1 MAVSQDQ
8 NNRLAARRQ
17 PASPAKV
24 VGGAALML
32 IGVALMSYGAHYLVK
47 TGTCSGTGYTEYG
60 PVPKCGS
67 GEALYITS
75 TFFVGPVAAVLGW
88 LIARA
93 WGWLWPTFCVGIGVG
108 LVTLRLDAT
117 VTSGAKAFAIL
128 SGECLFALA
137 VVSVIVSVRKRR
149 RQATTGPVAMYGPDA
164 RWHRPGTEAVASEPD
179 SFQPAPA
186 WAPGAREFGSDPFD
200 KIAKLAQLRDTGAL
214 TEEEF
219 ERQKA
224 RLLAQM

>member
-8 NNRLAARRQ
+8 NNGREARRQ
-17 PASPAKV
+17 PASPARV

-32 IGVALMSYGAHYLVK
+32 IGVALMSYGAHYLAK

-67 GEALYITS
+67 GEALYIMS
-75 TFFVGPVAAVLGW
+75 AFFMGPVAAVLGW

-93 WGWLWPTFCVGIGVG
+93 WGWLWPAFCVGVGVG
-108 LVTLRLDAT
+108 LVTLRFDAT

-137 VVSVIVSVRKRR
+137 VISVIVSVRKRR
-149 RQATTGPVAMYGPDA
+149 RQAKTGPVAMSGPGA
-164 RWHRPGTEAVASEPD
+164 RWHGPGTAAVASGPG
-179 SFQPAPA
+179 SFQSAPA
-186 WAPGAREFGSDPFD
+186 WAPGASEFGSDAFD
-200 KIAKLAQLRDTGAL
+200 KITKLAQLRDIGAL

-219 ERQKA
+219 EHQKA